1 MIDSPAPCVR
11 GRVQA
16 KAWRVI
22 RACGD
27 RGISHLAPG
36 YDRGMARTLAI
47 LTVLLLGAPAAQAAT
62 ALTAPTKVVKVGGK
76 HGFMFQKAERFVP
89 ALARFLR

>member
-1 MIDSPAPCVR
+1 
-11 GRVQA
+11 
-16 KAWRVI
+16 
-22 RACGD
+22 
-27 RGISHLAPG
+27 
-36 YDRGMARTLAI
+36 MARTLAI